1 VDHVVVV
8 GAGLA
13 GVRSIEALR
22 AHGFTGRV
30 TLIGE
35 EPHRPY
41 DRPPLSKAVL
51 LGETDSTVVDS
62 DLDALNVRLSLG
74 TAAKGL
80 RAGVLETT
88 EGELEYDG
96 LVIATGTTSVR
107 LRGEGRQHVLR
118 TIDDALELRSRL
130 VPGARIVV
138 IGAGWIGAEVATAAA
153 KEGCRVTV
161 LEAGQAPLAVA
172 LGPAAGAFTAPW
184 YGEAGVELRLGASVA
199 SVDPD
204 AVVLTSGERI
214 PADTVVTGVGVRPAI
229 EWLRGSPVELG
240 DGVLVDEH
248 LRTSLPNVVAVGDCA
263 NWWSR
268 RFGRRLRVEHW
279 DTALGAPDT
288 AAATLLGEE
297 AVYDPVPY
305 FWSDQF
311 GRMVQYAG
319 HHGGGHPSPGHQ
331 AGGHLGHPGAGQ
343 PGGLQPG
350 GVQPGGVQPGGVQS
364 GIGTPADGR
373 PGGGAPGGGGEPGNA
388 TPDDLRMILRGDP
401 AADRKWSICWLT
413 GEDRLAAILTV
424 DRPRDLVQGRRL
436 VEAGR
441 RVRPDKVAD
450 LGVPLRDCALP

>member
-1 VDHVVVV
+1 VV

-22 AHGFTGRV
+22 AHGFAGRI

-62 DLDALNVRLSLG
+62 DLDALDVGLALG

-80 RAGVLETT
+80 RDGVLETT
-88 EGELEYDG
+88 EGELEFDG
-96 LVIATGTTSVR
+96 LVIATGATPIR
-107 LRGEGRQHVLR
+107 LRGEGHQHVLR
-118 TIDDALELRSRL
+118 TIDDALALRARL
-130 VPGARIVV
+130 VPGARLVV

-153 KEGCRVTV
+153 RAGCSVTV
-161 LEAGQAPLAVA
+161 VEAGEAPLAAA
-172 LGPAAGAFTAPW
+172 LGGTVGAYTAPW
-184 YGEAGVELRLGASVA
+184 YAAAGVELRLGEKVG

-204 AVVLTSGERI
+204 GVTLLSGDRI
-214 PADTVVTGVGVRPAI
+214 EADLVVTGVGVRPAI
-229 EWLRGSPVELG
+229 EWLKGSAVEVG
-240 DGVLVDEH
+240 DGVIVDEH
-248 LRTSLPNVVAVGDCA
+248 LRTSLPSVVAVGDCA

-288 AAATLLGEE
+288 AAATLLGED

-305 FWSDQF
+305 FWSEQF

-319 HHGGGHPSPGHQ
+319 HHGDSPQ
-331 AGGHLGHPGAGQ
+331 EIRL
-343 PGGLQPG
+343 
-350 GVQPGGVQPGGVQS
+350 V
-364 GIGTPADGR
+364 
-373 PGGGAPGGGGEPGNA
+373 
-388 TPDDLRMILRGDP
+388 LRGDP
-401 AADRKWSICWLT
+401 EADAKWSACWVT
-413 GEDRLAAILTV
+413 GDDRLAAILTV

-441 RVRPDKVAD
+441 RVRPDRVAD
-450 LGVPLRDCALP
+450 PGVPLRDCGMT